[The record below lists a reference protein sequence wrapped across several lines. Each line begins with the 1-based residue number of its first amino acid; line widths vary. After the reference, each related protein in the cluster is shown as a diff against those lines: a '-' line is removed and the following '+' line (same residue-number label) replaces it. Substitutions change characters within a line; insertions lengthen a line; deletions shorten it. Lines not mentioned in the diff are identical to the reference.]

1 MTKINNKKSVTNLIV
16 AVSAVALITMMSL
29 ILFAGCGGTNPVGTW
44 TLDRVVVDGTTY
56 RADDEN
62 KGDYASAFENEIVL
76 NEDET
81 GTVKLDADDATEA
94 TWAQTD
100 NVITITAD
108 EQELQF
114 TLNGTELIYDTD
126 DGNTR
131 YFYVKKSS

>member
-1 MTKINNKKSVTNLIV
+1 M
-16 AVSAVALITMMSL
+16 
-29 ILFAGCGGTNPVGTW
+29 FHRP
-44 TLDRVVVDGTTY
+44 
-56 RADDEN
+56 
-62 KGDYASAFENEIVL
+62 
-76 NEDET
+76 
-81 GTVKLDADDATEA
+81 ATEA

-114 TLNGTELIYDTD
+114 TLNGTELIYDLD